1 MRQEWSR
8 SFLIIAVPSLLCLPL
23 PLSYIKQ
30 INILMLFTYYPIIGI
45 VTVPVILTFFLN
57 LTFFL
62 IVPVLF
68 CLQKHLQFAI
78 PTTLLPAV
86 GLNKVRY
93 LKLCNNDVIII
104 ISHKYT
110 IRRVRVNYDDKRN
123 ELRSFTWSCQ
133 KSGLLITTSSA
144 SWWYVRDKVPST
156 D

>member
-8 SFLIIAVPSLLCLPL
+8 SFLIIAVPSLLCLPS

-30 INILMLFTYYPIIGI
+30 INILMLFTYFPIIGI

-78 PTTLLPAV
+78 PTTLLLAV

-104 ISHKYT
+104 TSHKYT
-110 IRRVRVNYDDKRN
+110 IRRVRVIMMIREMNFVLLCDLVKKVACLS
-123 ELRSFTWSCQ
+123 LRLRHP
-133 KSGLLITTSSA
+133 GGM
-144 SWWYVRDKVPST
+144 
-156 D
+156 

>member
-8 SFLIIAVPSLLCLPL
+8 SFLIIAVPSLLCLPS

-30 INILMLFTYYPIIGI
+30 INILMLFTYFPIIGI

-110 IRRVRVNYDDKRN
+110 IRRVRVIMMIREMNFVLLR
-123 ELRSFTWSCQ
+123 ELVKKVACLSLRLRH
-133 KSGLLITTSSA
+133 SGGM
-144 SWWYVRDKVPST
+144 
-156 D
+156 

>member
-30 INILMLFTYYPIIGI
+30 INILMPFTYYPIIGI

-93 LKLCNNDVIII
+93 LKLCSNDVIII

-110 IRRVRVNYDDKRN
+110 IRRVRVIMMIREMNFVL
-123 ELRSFTWSCQ
+123 LRDLV
-133 KSGLLITTSSA
+133 K
-144 SWWYVRDKVPST
+144 KVACLSLRLRHPGGM
-156 D
+156 

>member
-8 SFLIIAVPSLLCLPL
+8 SFLIIAVPSLLCLSL

-110 IRRVRVNYDDKRN
+110 IRRVRVIMMIREMNFVLLR
-123 ELRSFTWSCQ
+123 ELV
-133 KSGLLITTSSA
+133 K
-144 SWWYVRDKVPST
+144 KVACLSLRLRHPGGM
-156 D
+156 